1 MQSIIHKIGNKYY
14 DFTPNKNESF
24 LLTAQELKNKGIKNY
39 YFMLE
44 IKNPRVADIDPFNPN
59 ITKQEIEALLI
70 EYSQNMW
77 YFMRTAVR
85 MRTGQGVVPMCL
97 HRGLAAMAWCFERH
111 QDNCLC
117 EPRQTYKTT
126 GTLAGPIQWAFQLS
140 HDCTIHFFGKETE
153 NTQKNL
159 LDLKN
164 DIECLPKWLQ
174 FRTYMSDEGKVK
186 KSTQNVKT
194 LENGVRRN
202 KINTHPKANSVAAA
216 QGLGRGGS
224 GQILYFDEAEHT
236 LFFSEILANS
246 APLFKTAS
254 ENAKAAQTA
263 YCRLLSCTPGDLDTK
278 VGREAKP
285 IIDSMIPWTE
295 RMYDMTEAEIQEYK
309 NAFIEDYH
317 KAHPESSREVVDI
330 VYIEYQYY
338 QLRRDY
344 QWVMDQYALSGDK
357 NAIRR
362 EILLQRTHGSKSN
375 PIAADDIDY
384 LISNMRKA
392 TSDILVRGKWLFKV
406 YEHGAR
412 RTFAFNAELDP
423 DIPYLVGIDPA
434 GGDSIKGDNFAITIV
449 NPWNLQ
455 IAAEFKSPYLT
466 GPNAARMIQALIE
479 DYIPRAVLCI
489 ERNSVGQYLIQALA
503 ETSIK
508 NNLYWNRSKQELDEI
523 SESDPNDYQ
532 LRDAAK
538 ETQKYG
544 QFLSH
549 KVREA
554 MFELLFQMIDE
565 YIDALTTENL
575 VGDICALIRYP
586 SGKIAADQGEH
597 DDCLMSYL
605 HALYVY
611 FVGDNLPFFGIFKEE
626 HPIDKFKH
634 HAISDDA
641 TAAQEL
647 NLALNAQDPF
657 VIPTYDEVMKM
668 AMADREAQLSTLA
681 DHFSFI
687 DDPISKS
694 RSNVMS
700 DSVSIGASFFDEING
715 TTYF

>member
-1 MQSIIHKIGNKYY
+1 MKSVIHKIGNKYY
-14 DFTPNKNESF
+14 DFTPSKNESF
-24 LLTAQELKNKGIKNY
+24 LLTAQELKDKGIKNY

-59 ITKQEIEALLI
+59 ITKQEMEALLI
-70 EYSQNMW
+70 EYTQNMW

-85 MRTGQGVVPMCL
+85 MRTGMGVVPMCL

-140 HDCTIHFFGKETE
+140 HDCIMHFFGKETE

-186 KSTQNVKT
+186 KSAQNVKT
-194 LENGVRRN
+194 LENGVFHN

-254 ENAKAAQTA
+254 ENAKAARTA

-295 RMYDMTEAEIQEYK
+295 RMYDMTEVEIQEYK

-317 KAHPESSREVVDI
+317 AAHPESSREVVDI
-330 VYIEYQYY
+330 MYIEYQYY

-375 PIAADDIDY
+375 PIPADDIDY
-384 LISNMRKA
+384 LVSNMRKA
-392 TSDILVRGKWLFKV
+392 TSDILIRGKWLFKI

-412 RTFAFNAELDP
+412 KTFEFNSELDP

-434 GGDSIKGDNFAITIV
+434 GGDSIKGDNFAVTIV
-449 NPWNLQ
+449 NPYNLQ

-489 ERNSVGQYLIQALA
+489 ERNSVGQYLIQHLA
-503 ETSIK
+503 ETNVK
-508 NNLYWNRSKQELDEI
+508 NNMYWNRAKQELDDI
-523 SESDPNDYQ
+523 AESSPDDYQ

-575 VGDICALIRYP
+575 VSDICALIRWP

-634 HAISDDA
+634 HVVPAEKISPDEMA
-641 TAAQEL
+641 K
-647 NLALNAQDPF
+647 ALDKQDPF

-668 AMADREAQLSTLA
+668 AMAERESNLATLSS
-681 DHFSFI
+681 HFSFI
-687 DDPISKS
+687 DDPISNS
-694 RSNVMS
+694 RVDLMS
-700 DSVSIGASFFDEING
+700 DSVSIGAHFFDEING